1 MVDQQRGQGEPTVAD
16 AGAPVVV
23 LNRDL
28 MFGVQIANV
37 VRALGFAPR
46 FVPDTDAFAAEMRR
60 RDPRPVLGILDMN
73 GPIDWEAIS
82 RLAGEPDGAPLLGFG
97 PHVDVA
103 GRRAAKAAGLTRI
116 VSNGEFHRGM
126 AELIGRYA
134 RPIDEFTPAKDNSIT
149 TG

>member
-1 MVDQQRGQGEPTVAD
+1 MVDQQLARGEPAAAE
-16 AGAPVVV
+16 AGDPVVV
-23 LNRDL
+23 LNRNL

-46 FVPDTDAFAAEMRR
+46 FVPDTDAFIAEMRR
-60 RDPRPVLGILDMN
+60 CDPRPVLGILDMN

-82 RLAGEPDGAPLLGFG
+82 ALAGEPDGSPLLGFG

-126 AELIGRYA
+126 GEVIGRYA
-134 RPIDEFTPAKDNSIT
+134 RAGAGSELES
-149 TG
+149 GV